1 MIAIMLIRQ
10 QEGLGG
16 AFVLMA
22 VVGDYQRRKR
32 LYTRFD
38 SGLHECFAD

>member
-22 VVGDYQRRKR
+22 VVGLLAAQTPIYPV
-32 LYTRFD
+32 
-38 SGLHECFAD
+38 